1 MLFPVADP
9 AALPTVDYAKYVALA
24 AARRDKVNMK
34 AVYELHKDVDGGLSK
49 AALVAALNEVDAPV
63 LSSSE
68 AASEDSKAAS
78 EDSLFRRA
86 DSKLSG
92 AVDQHQWDI

>member
-1 MLFPVADP
+1 M
-9 AALPTVDYAKYVALA
+9 TLA

-34 AVYELHKDVDGGLSK
+34 AVFELHKDVDGGLSK

-68 AASEDSKAAS
+68 AASEDS
-78 EDSLFRRA
+78 LFRRA

-92 AVDQHQWDI
+92 AVDQHQWDC

>member
-1 MLFPVADP
+1 
-9 AALPTVDYAKYVALA
+9 
-24 AARRDKVNMK
+24 MK
-34 AVYELHKDVDGGLSK
+34 AVFELHKDVDGGLSK

-68 AASEDSKAAS
+68 AASEDS
-78 EDSLFRRA
+78 LFRRA

-92 AVDQHQWDI
+92 AVDQHQWDNFISSVMPAVIPSFAGS